1 MWLEDIRRVF
11 FAAIV
16 TVGLASPLMSL
27 AIATPTMAQ
36 TSPEGL
42 VCVPVPDISAVEG
55 SGEFEAGVLVVELA
69 NYKCDD
75 GRDGVSIVYDQTTG
89 MNGNPDALLLINN
102 LDTNGDESFT
112 AGISVS
118 FGPTIT
124 NASFD
129 GAAYASGTQIAAAN
143 VSGTFVFEYNDQS
156 YQFQIG
162 VTGIDND
169 TIAAFQIEL
178 APSFD
183 QTTSQQNA
191 GSNVLF
197 QQAGTNISTGVGNAI
212 AERFSGGD
220 GTQASFAG
228 DGSSLSAY
236 VSLHGIGH
244 AARDRRA
251 QRLAMYETDSA
262 LGAIEMVSASAGRVE
277 DDAANALGFLSSP
290 HPVGAQDQN
299 DAPRF
304 NVWARGTFTH
314 YDGDGFSG
322 DTWNGV
328 VGFDYL
334 ITDDVLIGLLGGY
347 ENGDFTFQ
355 TNDGA
360 FDGAGLSLGAY
371 VGVRLAQSILLDG
384 FLTHAWL
391 DYDNRSGTATGSTDA
406 TRTMISVNVTGQ
418 YEIVDGFFFE
428 PNARVFYA
436 HERQDAYDL
445 SDGTGVAANVV
456 DSGRVSVGPRL
467 RYTHHDSASGTWSVH
482 ASLHG
487 EYDLS
492 SEAQTDTTLPDFD
505 GLLSA
510 RAALGVSTTLRNGWS
525 ISLDGDIGGLGSG
538 AFTSYTGSGKIRI
551 PLN

>member
-11 FAAIV
+11 SATLLMV
-16 TVGLASPLMSL
+16 WLASLSMVL
-27 AIATPTMAQ
+27 ATGGPVMAQ

-42 VCVPVPDISAVEG
+42 SCPTTGQDSAAEDTG
-55 SGEFEAGVLVVELA
+55 TFTAALLRIDLDGFDCQTAGQT
-69 NYKCDD
+69 
-75 GRDGVSIVYDQTTG
+75 GIVYDYTASLTE
-89 MNGNPDALLLINN
+89 PDLIVIVNN
-102 LDTNGDESFT
+102 LLTDGTEGFT
-112 AGISVS
+112 AGISVNHGADVQNMRFNGGAYTS
-118 FGPTIT
+118 GSQIPA
-124 NASFD
+124 ASAV
-129 GAAYASGTQIAAAN
+129 GALLF
-143 VSGTFVFEYNDQS
+143 GTFVFDFNGQS
-156 YQFQIG
+156 YQFQILYELG
-162 VTGIDND
+162 VIAGI
-169 TIAAFQIEL
+169 TIQL
-178 APSFD
+178 APN
-183 QTTSQQNA
+183 QTASQQNV
-191 GSNVLF
+191 GSNILF
-197 QQAGTNISTGVGNAI
+197 QQAGTNISTGIGNAI

-262 LGAIEMVSASAGRVE
+262 LGAIEMVSASPDIAE
-277 DDAANALGFLSSP
+277 DAAAHALGFLSSP
-290 HPVGAQDQN
+290 QPVTTQGLN

-334 ITDDVLIGLLGGY
+334 LTDDVLIGLLGGY

-371 VGVRLAQSILLDG
+371 VGVRLAESIVLDG

-406 TRTMISVNVTGQ
+406 TRTMMSVNVTGQ
-418 YEIVDGFFFE
+418 YEIADGFFFE

-436 HERQDAYDL
+436 HERQGAYDL

-467 RYTHHDSASGTWSVH
+467 RYTHNDSASGTWSVH

-505 GLLSA
+505 GLLSV

>member
-1 MWLEDIRRVF
+1 MVQK
-11 FAAIV
+11 IV
-16 TVGLASPLMSL
+16 CRTVGTAIMAVWLASLSMVL
-27 AIATPTMAQ
+27 ATGGPVMAQ

-42 VCVPVPDISAVEG
+42 VCTGAPDFPDDQDQENDETPDDFQAVIVFLNFDANTCG
-55 SGEFEAGVLVVELA
+55 GVEAGT
-69 NYKCDD
+69 
-75 GRDGVSIVYDQTTG
+75 VYDLTDSILTP
-89 MNGNPDALLLINN
+89 NGVLLVNN
-102 LDTNGDESFT
+102 LLTNGDQHFT
-112 AGISVS
+112 AGTS
-118 FGPTIT
+118 F
-124 NASFD
+124 SL
-129 GAAYASGTQIAAAN
+129 GANVHDATFNGAPYVSGTQIPAAN
-143 VSGTFVFEYNDQS
+143 ANGTFVFSFDGLR
-156 YQFQIG
+156 YQFHI
-162 VTGIDND
+162 VVSSNTIRAFIVE
-169 TIAAFQIEL
+169 IAAATEQQ
-178 APSFD
+178 SSQ
-183 QTTSQQNA
+183 QTT

-262 LGAIEMVSASAGRVE
+262 LGAIEMVSASPDRAE
-277 DDAANALGFLSSP
+277 DAAAHALGFMSSP
-290 HPVGAQDQN
+290 QLATAQGLN

-314 YDGDGFSG
+314 YDGDAFSG

-334 ITDDVLIGLLGGY
+334 LTDDVLIGLLGGY

-371 VGVRLAQSILLDG
+371 VGVRLAESIVLDG

-418 YEIVDGFFFE
+418 YEIADGFFFE

-467 RYTHHDSASGTWSVH
+467 RYSFSDDTTGSWSFH
-482 ASLHG
+482 ASVHG

-492 SEAQTDTTLPDFD
+492 SEIQTDTTLPDFD

-510 RAALGVSTTLRNGWS
+510 RAALGVTTTLLNGWS
-525 ISLDGDIGGLGSG
+525 ISFDGDVGGLGSG
-538 AFTSYTGSGKIRI
+538 TFTSYSGSGKIRI
-551 PLN
+551 PFN

>member
-11 FAAIV
+11 SATLLMV
-16 TVGLASPLMSL
+16 WLASLSMVL
-27 AIATPTMAQ
+27 ATGGPVMAQ

-42 VCVPVPDISAVEG
+42 SCPTTGQDSAAEDTG
-55 SGEFEAGVLVVELA
+55 TFTAALLRIDLDGFDCQTAGQT
-69 NYKCDD
+69 
-75 GRDGVSIVYDQTTG
+75 GIVYDYTASLTE
-89 MNGNPDALLLINN
+89 PDLIVIVNN
-102 LDTNGDESFT
+102 LLTDGTEGFT
-112 AGISVS
+112 AGISVNHGADVQNMRFNGGAYTS
-118 FGPTIT
+118 GSQIPA
-124 NASFD
+124 ASAV
-129 GAAYASGTQIAAAN
+129 GALLF
-143 VSGTFVFEYNDQS
+143 GTFVFDFNGQS
-156 YQFQIG
+156 YQFQILYELG
-162 VTGIDND
+162 VIAGI
-169 TIAAFQIEL
+169 TIQL
-178 APSFD
+178 APN
-183 QTTSQQNA
+183 QTASQQNV
-191 GSNVLF
+191 GSNILF
-197 QQAGTNISTGVGNAI
+197 QQAGTNISTGIGNAI

-262 LGAIEMVSASAGRVE
+262 LGAIEMVSASPDIAE
-277 DDAANALGFLSSP
+277 DAAAHALGFMPSSQP
-290 HPVGAQDQN
+290 ATAQGLN
-299 DAPRF
+299 NAPRF

-347 ENGDFTFQ
+347 ENGDFTFE

-371 VGVRLAQSILLDG
+371 VGVRLAESIVLDG

-418 YEIVDGFFFE
+418 YEIADGFFFE

-436 HERQDAYDL
+436 HERQDVYDL

-510 RAALGVSTTLRNGWS
+510 RAALGVSTTLLNGWS

>member
-1 MWLEDIRRVF
+1 MVQKIVCRTVGTAIMAVWLVSLSMVLT
-11 FAAIV
+11 IV
-16 TVGLASPLMSL
+16 TPA
-27 AIATPTMAQ
+27 MAQ
-36 TSPEGL
+36 TPPEGL
-42 VCVPVPDISAVEG
+42 ICPPFSDVEPGETAIDFHGAPPILDLENNKCIFTPGSNHVYDWTPSLGGLPNSIVITNNLTGGTNFSAGLSVSHG
-55 SGEFEAGVLVVELA
+55 AGVQA
-69 NYKCDD
+69 M
-75 GRDGVSIVYDQTTG
+75 RF
-89 MNGNPDALLLINN
+89 NG
-102 LDTNGDESFT
+102 S
-112 AGISVS
+112 
-118 FGPTIT
+118 
-124 NASFD
+124 
-129 GAAYASGTQIAAAN
+129 AYTSGTQLAPDNAN
-143 VSGTFVFEYNDQS
+143 GTFIFEYNGQS
-156 YQFQIG
+156 YQFEIVISG
-162 VTGIDND
+162 VTVQ
-169 TIAAFQIEL
+169 AFRIEL
-178 APSFD
+178 APSFN

-191 GSNVLF
+191 GSNILF

-262 LGAIEMVSASAGRVE
+262 LGAIEMVSASPDRAE
-277 DDAANALGFLSSP
+277 DAAAHALGFLSSP
-290 HPVGAQDQN
+290 HPVAAQVQD

-314 YDGDGFSG
+314 YDGDAFSG

-328 VGFDYL
+328 IGFDYL
-334 ITDDVLIGLLGGY
+334 LTDDVLIGLLGGY
-347 ENGDFTFQ
+347 ENGDFTFE

-360 FDGAGLSLGAY
+360 FDGAGVSIGAY
-371 VGVRLAQSILLDG
+371 VGVRLADSIVLDG

-418 YEIVDGFFFE
+418 YEIADGFFFE

-445 SDGTGVAANVV
+445 SDGTGVAANSV
-456 DSGRVSVGPRL
+456 DSGRLSIGPRL
-467 RYTHHDSASGTWSVH
+467 RYAFSDDATGSWSFY

-492 SEAQTDTTLPDFD
+492 TEVQTDTTLPDFD

-510 RAALGVSTTLRNGWS
+510 RAALGVSTTLLNGWS
-525 ISLDGDIGGLGSG
+525 ISFDGDVGGLGSG
-538 AFTSYTGSGKIRI
+538 TFTSYSGSGKIRI
-551 PLN
+551 PFN